1 MQEPYNPDSEQVDAT
16 SEVEIEGEKR
26 HSLSEL
32 GDSASDQATTDVGGN
47 GVRKEKNE
55 TTHPTEPDDATS
67 IDIESKD
74 AEERD
79 GHSSALESLHDSDSA
94 VSSQV
99 VCGQMEAVST
109 DYAGGHM
116 ERANSSDCVNNDS
129 AKYIKDKIVN
139 FSSGQNACSINLSQ
153 LAEVVR
159 SLDEDEFKF
168 LFMSRG
174 SALKT
179 LVNAETLSGSV
190 PNLFD
195 VYGRMKEQLYLAN
208 LVKDVKSLQLAE
220 EMEFQM
226 SEANASVNEL
236 GNKNGMLAIELAQ
249 VRSELQVVVAEKEEI
264 QKQFQIS
271 KAEVLD
277 LSARADEL
285 QIKLNMSKEDLDNLS
300 AELVG
305 CRNLVSALEV
315 EKENLSAK
323 VDLLSKENKKLQEE
337 RGDFV
342 LEIEKLEMELVQSK
356 ASLISLQSANQF
368 SNDNLTSLNEERR
381 KLQIEKEYFVSENDK
396 LLAEVADCKK
406 TIEALHAEKTNSN
419 EILVL
424 LEEKHSLLNDTGR
437 LSAELRESK
446 ASVEALQMNVSETTT
461 RVTTLMEETNKLEDE
476 KQEILTKNEEL
487 LRELT
492 ESQNLVAVLQAQCS
506 ESVTDLKNSTLQME
520 QLTEENMH
528 LKSSL
533 ELQMSKIKEFDN
545 RSRSSSQSEELRNQF
560 SGARCSDQGEGNVIN
575 DDGSSL
581 VSREGDSVN
590 FFSNIHKP
598 SSDYEQNDIL
608 QFEAIQRYLNEAEG
622 ILEKLEK
629 TVEEIHSNSASLRS
643 SSGEVVTPGMS
654 KLIHAFESNVHADDH
669 LSEDRRPTE
678 NQVVAD
684 PCVLTK
690 QQIGNVHALLKNV
703 FLEAQ
708 KACKFFEG
716 EMKNKLHTDTML
728 AECKAKY
735 ESLIEYTD
743 HLEHENMVIMV
754 LNETF
759 RQYINCAKSK
769 EGDFMALYDALQKNE
784 VTLKAENSHFSERL
798 SDFQTRT
805 CEMQHQLNEM
815 QQSYNEMAS
824 SASNQV
830 EALKKE
836 VTDRKSVLEEEWNS
850 LVAEVMETLSK
861 LDLSIVP
868 DSPSLLTGREKG
880 FDRLALTSHIATSVN
895 NAIKLIESLH
905 GQVEAARSDQEAAM
919 SSFNEMNK
927 RFDVLQGEKETVI
940 GLIYKI
946 YGNLTGLVNEMSD
959 QVGEAEINTG
969 NGKPVDPLLPSIW
982 DTLLEQLWKLNSE
995 RLRIEAMN
1003 SELTSELEKVKD
1015 SNELNKSFLDS
1026 DSILKCVGYVERVI
1040 ALDGVDINVDQP
1052 AICIQSLTHF
1062 VVEKYKE
1069 AVEQVKLF
1077 SEGDASKEKQ
1087 MIDLQ
1092 KQIDQLSFL
1101 FIQMENE
1108 NFILKE
1114 SLRKVKEDAVALN
1127 SQFSERVSETEQSN
1141 QRVASLREKLSIAVT
1156 RGKSLIV
1163 QRDSLK
1169 QSLAETSSEL
1179 EKCSQELQLKDSR
1192 LHELE
1197 MKLKTYSE
1205 AGERMEA
1212 LESELSYIRNSATVL
1227 RESFLLKD
1235 SVLQRIEEILEDLE
1249 LPEHF
1254 HSKSI
1259 LEKID
1264 WLAKSVSGNS
1274 LHLTDWDQKSAV
1286 GGSYP
1291 ESGTGVLDGW
1301 KEDAQPSFSSFEDL
1315 KVKYED
1321 LQNKFYRLAE
1331 QNEML
1336 EQSLMERNNLV
1347 QHWEA
1352 ILDTIEMP
1360 SQLRSVEPDDKISWI
1375 AFALSE
1381 AQNYCNSLQQKSDNF
1396 EALFEES
1403 NRRLSDLEAS
1413 YESAI
1418 NEKEVLSRNL
1428 DTLTRDHEK
1437 ISEKAAQF
1445 EARND
1450 DLQHTIN
1457 SLQEKLD
1464 EMLGIEERVHHI
1476 LGEIQRLQDL
1486 VRDALQDNITDDQ
1499 LYSVDGIK
1507 YLEQLLRMLI
1517 DKYRTLS
1524 LGEAINK
1531 DTAVERVLQEVDPTE
1546 SEKGT
1551 SESRYD
1557 EDRDVAVLNRK
1568 LEDTL
1573 GDMMCLKEERDIFM
1587 EKNQSLVS
1595 EVEALNMNKKELQ
1608 ELLSQEELKNQSLVS
1623 KIEAL
1628 TLNKKELQELLS
1640 QEVQKNQS
1648 LVSEVEALNMSM
1660 KELQEL
1666 LRQEEPKNQLLVSEV
1681 DALNINKKE
1690 LQELLN
1696 HHKLNNQSLVSEV
1709 EALNVKYKELQ
1720 ELLSEQELK
1729 NQSLVSEVEALNM
1742 NTKELQELLRQEE
1755 MKSTSLREKLNV
1767 AVRKG
1772 KSLVQHRDS
1781 LKQSIEE
1788 LNMDVENLK
1797 SKIKQQENV
1806 ISDYEERIKDESTF
1820 QEKIKSIE
1828 SDSVLLQSRVAE
1840 AEYSLREKE
1849 HILAIIL
1856 NSLDEIDFGVLSTI
1870 GSPVEKAK
1878 HVGKLC
1884 YDLQSA
1890 LTSSEQEAR
1899 KSKRAAELLLAEL
1912 NEVQERNDGLQEEL
1926 ANALSE
1932 VTKLSKERDFADA
1945 AKNEAI
1951 ANLEKLSAAYSEERQ
1966 HHVAEFL
1973 VLKTSMEQL
1982 KVDLSIIRNSFSDVL
1997 LKDLEILHNLGASLT
2012 VCLESRDAPID
2023 IALIGAAAPGGTITI
2038 TSTNKA
2044 FMVELSSI
2052 SEMLN
2057 THSQLVHDEARHI
2070 SEIVGGIHEEITTQK
2085 QSFESMKKDV
2095 AWLKS
2100 IEKEKDSELLQMRR
2114 YNTLLYEACTN
2125 SVVDI
2130 ENWRRQNSGNNL
2142 VTSAPGNN
2150 LISSH
2155 SVGRGLTEDN
2165 DFYSEESIRSV
2176 CERLLLSVKDVMSMQ
2191 MELAEG
2197 KQKDIKAA
2205 ISDLQK
2211 ELQEKDIQ
2219 REKICRELVSQIKEA
2234 EAVANNYLEEL
2245 QLAKVQV
2252 SDLQRYVKSMEE
2264 EQTKL
2269 EYRIK
2274 EMQDQDAAFAD
2285 AQRRVKSLEDTV
2297 AAKEQE
2303 NEALMQALDEEEAQ
2317 MEEMS
2322 NKIGE
2327 LETVLLQKNK
2337 DMENLEVSRG
2347 KALKK
2352 LSVTV
2357 SKFDELHNL
2366 SEKLLSEVESLQS
2379 QLQERDGEISFLRQ
2393 EVTRCTNDALA
2404 ASQMSSKRSSD
2415 EVHDLLTWLDNT
2427 ISGVKAND
2435 ANLDNVKVN
2444 QVHEYK
2450 ECLQKQLMSIVSE
2463 LVGLRVATQSKDLL
2477 LQAEKAKVE
2486 ELMSKED
2493 ILESS
2498 LHEKDAQ
2505 LAILRGA
2512 GDPGHVTST
2521 SSEIVEIEPLNK
2533 WDTPGTVTSQV
2544 RSLRKT
2550 NNDHVAIAVD
2560 VNPDGR
2566 ELEDEDDDKAHGFK
2580 SLTTSRIVPKFTRPL
2595 TDMVDGLWVSCDR
2608 ALMRQP
2614 ALRLGVILYWA
2625 VLHALLATFVV

>member
-1 MQEPYNPDSEQVDAT
+1 MDKNKNRTDLLAAGRKKLQQYRQKKDNKGGKSSGKPGKSGSDASINPANVPVATQHDPEAERLHSSNDAVSLSETHTIKDSVDSNTNIPVPVDSEEKPTKSTKHEPVDLLSYPDSGNTVEALAPRVDEERLHSIEQEPYNPDSEQVDAT

-129 AKYIKDKIVN
+129 VKYIKDKIVN

-168 LFMSRG
+168 LFMSRD

-285 QIKLNMSKEDLDNLS
+285 QIKFNTSKEDLDKLS

-323 VDLLSKENKKLQEE
+323 VELLSKENKKLQEE

-356 ASLISLQSANQF
+356 ASLISLQSENQV

-406 TIEALHAEKTNSN
+406 TIEALHAQKTNSN

-506 ESVTDLKNSTLQME
+506 ESVTDPKNSTLQME

-545 RSRSSSQSEELRNQF
+545 RSRSSSQS
-560 SGARCSDQGEGNVIN
+560 
-575 DDGSSL
+575 
-581 VSREGDSVN
+581 
-590 FFSNIHKP
+590 
-598 SSDYEQNDIL
+598 
-608 QFEAIQRYLNEAEG
+608 
-622 ILEKLEK
+622 
-629 TVEEIHSNSASLRS
+629 
-643 SSGEVVTPGMS
+643 
-654 KLIHAFESNVHADDH
+654 
-669 LSEDRRPTE
+669 
-678 NQVVAD
+678 
-684 PCVLTK
+684 
-690 QQIGNVHALLKNV
+690 
-703 FLEAQ
+703 
-708 KACKFFEG
+708 
-716 EMKNKLHTDTML
+716 DTML

-784 VTLKAENSHFSERL
+784 VTLKAENSHFSEKL

-868 DSPSLLTGREKG
+868 DSPALLTGREKG

-927 RFDVLQGEKETVI
+927 RFDVLQGEKEMVI
-940 GLIYKI
+940 GLIDNI

-1077 SEGDASKEKQ
+1077 AEGDASKEKQ

-1301 KEDAQPSFSSFEDL
+1301 KEDAQPSLSSFEDL

-1403 NRRLSDLEAS
+1403 NRRLSDVEAS

-1450 DLQHTIN
+1450 DMQHTLN

-1486 VRDALQDNITDDQ
+1486 VRDALQDNVTDDQ

-1517 DKYRTLS
+1517 DKYKTLS

-1628 TLNKKELQELLS
+1628 TTNKKELQELLS

-1797 SKIKQQENV
+1797 SKIKQQDNV

-1840 AEYSLREKE
+1840 AEYSLQEKE

-1997 LKDLEILHNLGASLT
+1997 LKDLEILHNLGASLK

-2023 IALIGAAAPGGTITI
+2023 IALIGAAAAGGTITI

-2052 SEMLN
+2052 SEMLD

-2176 CERLLLSVKDVMSMQ
+2176 SERLLLSVKDVMSMQ

-2274 EMQDQDAAFAD
+2274 EMQDQGAAFAD

-2317 MEEMS
+2317 IEEMS

-2327 LETVLLQKNK
+2327 LETALLQKNK